1 MTAGSRQRGV
11 TLLELVV
18 CVAVI
23 GLMAAVAVPGLHHW
37 LAGARLVADTNR
49 LVGALTLARTTA
61 LTRRQ
66 EGRVLVVVC
75 GGRWRLEVLAGDA
88 DAGGC
93 QSTPSA
99 HGDVLMVDE
108 AAHTDGTRVSPG
120 GVSFDLMG
128 RLDECSYG
136 SPCRWQLRGTG
147 GEGRWV
153 SVEPSGV
160 VRSGDEEDAA

>member
-11 TLLELVV
+11 TLLELVI

-23 GLMAAVAVPGLHHW
+23 GLMAAVAVPSLHHW
-37 LAGARLVADTNR
+37 LASERLVADTNR
-49 LVGALTLARTTA
+49 LVGALTLARTSA

-66 EGRVLVVVC
+66 EVRVLVLDC
-75 GGRWRLEVLAGDA
+75 GERWRLEVLAGDV
-88 DAGGC
+88 DAVGC
-93 QSTPSA
+93 QAMPA
-99 HGDVLMVDE
+99 ANGDVLMVDE
-108 AAHTDGTRVSPG
+108 ASRTDGTQVSTG

-160 VRSGDEEDAA
+160 VRSGDEAGAA